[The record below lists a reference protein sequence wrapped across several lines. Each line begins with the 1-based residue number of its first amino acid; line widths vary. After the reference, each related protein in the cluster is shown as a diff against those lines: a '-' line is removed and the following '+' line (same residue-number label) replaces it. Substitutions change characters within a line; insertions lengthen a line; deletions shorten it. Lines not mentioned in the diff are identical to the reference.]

1 MPDIKQVLSEEIR
14 RLAKKE
20 LKAAIAPLQS
30 QLAALKKTVAEQ
42 SRRLQAL
49 ERCCPAAEP
58 AAPPAV
64 KQGAP
69 EAAAEAKVPRIT
81 AERIVKL
88 RQKLGLTQA
97 QFAALL
103 GVNQFTASRW
113 ELGRNRPREAQKRK
127 ICALRDMGKI
137 ELKKLMAETFKSE
150 APAAQ

>member
-20 LKAAIAPLQS
+20 LKAAIVPLQS
-30 QLAALKKTVAEQ
+30 QIAALKKTVAEQ

-58 AAPPAV
+58 AAPAV
-64 KQGAP
+64 KKAAP